1 MASHSGIQKGPASQS
16 LPVAALRKPRI
27 LVAAC
32 GCLGAAKFG
41 QICCSFAEWA
51 EVKAVATR
59 AGLFFIDR
67 ATIPNGVQF
76 YTDQDEMSSWSRLGD
91 PILHVELRQW
101 ADIML
106 IAPLSANTLAKIAG
120 GLCDNLLTCIIRA
133 WDYTKPFFVAP
144 SMHAFQWRN
153 HFTEHHLMSLDELGI
168 ALIPPIS
175 TSHMGDHQTG
185 AMASLSTIESAVKVY
200 YETRMLLGSSNAK
213 QEV

>member
-1 MASHSGIQKGPASQS
+1 MASHSGTQKGPATQ
-16 LPVAALRKPRI
+16 LVPIAASRKPRI

-32 GCLGAAKFG
+32 GCVGAAKLG
-41 QICCSFAEWA
+41 QICRSFTDWA

-67 ATIPNGVQF
+67 ATIPSAVNL
-76 YTDQDEMSSWSRLGD
+76 YTDKDELSSWSKLGD

-101 ADIML
+101 ADILL

-120 GLCDNLLTCIIRA
+120 GLCDNLLTCIVRA

-144 SMHAFQWRN
+144 SMNAFLWRN
-153 HFTEHHLMSLDELGI
+153 PFTERHLMSLDELGI

-185 AMASLSTIESAVKVY
+185 AMAPLSTIESAIKVY
-200 YETRMLLGSSNAK
+200 HETRLLLAGGNAK
-213 QEV
+213 Q